1 MKVHPSHRG
10 STYQRKPKKK
20 KKKKRA
26 AAARQEE
33 NYDAYYLAPVN
44 NSPNYSPGFIED
56 DEARI
61 NDGGLAHE
69 GEEEIAFQEAK
80 EASSPGLIDAE
91 QPIREDDEKPKPK
104 KRRKKNAESIA
115 TMDSQRKTFEM
126 LDYDK
131 MAMAS
136 MDNVN
141 LAVYS
146 GQANINLGDGGD
158 PNALLEPHEQDIY
171 PEGETNNTGQLS
183 YKKVKIH

>member
-1 MKVHPSHRG
+1 
-10 STYQRKPKKK
+10 
-20 KKKKRA
+20 
-26 AAARQEE
+26 
-33 NYDAYYLAPVN
+33 
-44 NSPNYSPGFIED
+44 
-56 DEARI
+56 
-61 NDGGLAHE
+61 
-69 GEEEIAFQEAK
+69 
-80 EASSPGLIDAE
+80 
-91 QPIREDDEKPKPK
+91 
-104 KRRKKNAESIA
+104 
-115 TMDSQRKTFEM
+115 MDSQRKTFEM

-183 YKKVKIH
+183 YKKVKIHQYKYHPRDRKNKIKFPWFSTDLSYIPCCRG